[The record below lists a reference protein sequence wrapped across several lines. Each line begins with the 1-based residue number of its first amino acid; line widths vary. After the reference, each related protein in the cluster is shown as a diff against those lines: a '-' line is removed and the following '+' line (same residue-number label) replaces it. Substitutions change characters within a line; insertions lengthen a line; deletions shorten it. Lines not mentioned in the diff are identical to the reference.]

1 MERKILTCI
10 RCPMGCELTV
20 ELDGSQIINISG
32 NACKRGELYARKE
45 ITAPTRIVTS
55 SVKVTG
61 GSAEMVSVKTK
72 TDIPKGKIFDCMK
85 CLRDITV
92 SAPVRIGDVIVRDA
106 AGTGVDIVA
115 TKDIAADSRPLFQE
129 ALNDH

>member
-32 NACKRGELYARKE
+32 NTCKRGELYARKE

-72 TDIPKGKIFDCMK
+72 TDIPKDKIFDCIK
-85 CLRDITV
+85 CLRGITV